1 MSLQTTP
8 ERMMSIGLLASL
20 IAGLFVGIGARI
32 IMRIVAV
39 TAHMPPGFS
48 IGGTLNIVFL
58 VLILGTMP
66 GFVYAVCLFCLGS
79 STKVS
84 KYLPAA
90 FWRGFA
96 YGVLLLVILGL
107 PSVLIPLLPRED
119 LSLGMPLLNKSMF
132 AALALIYGLTLGG
145 TEALLDRYLPGKPTS
160 VKKDLPA
167 PITNE
172 E

>member
-1 MSLQTTP
+1 MS
-8 ERMMSIGLLASL
+8 MGLLASL
-20 IAGLFVGIGARI
+20 IAGLMVGIAARI

-48 IGGTLNIVFL
+48 IEGTLNIVFF
-58 VLILGTMP
+58 VFMLGTIP
-66 GFVYAVCLFCLGS
+66 GFVYAFSIFFLSS
-79 STKVS
+79 STKAS

-90 FWRGFA
+90 FWRGLA

-132 AALALIYGLTLGG
+132 AALALIYGLVLGG
-145 TEALLDRYLPGKPTS
+145 TEAILHRYLPGKPTS
-160 VKKDLPA
+160 AKRTNYLP
-167 PITNE
+167 E
-172 E
+172 

>member
-1 MSLQTTP
+1 MSQQTTP
-8 ERMMSIGLLASL
+8 ERIMKIGLLASL
-20 IAGLFVGIGARI
+20 IASLMVGIDARI

-58 VLILGTMP
+58 VLILATIP
-66 GFVYAVCLFCLGS
+66 GFGYALCLFFLSS

-90 FWRGFA
+90 FWRGLA

-119 LSLGMPLLNKSMF
+119 LSLGIPLLNKSMF

-145 TEALLDRYLPGKPTS
+145 TEALLHRYLPGKPTS
-160 VKKDLPA
+160 AKKTDFLP
-167 PITNE
+167 E
-172 E
+172 